1 MSPQRVRPSIEQP
14 GIERQHDKEVGHTR
28 MRRIIKV
35 AVVAAT
41 ALVATAASANISYG
55 DQRVAAA
62 AAPSPANA
70 AAKSGPPAIKVGAA
84 SRSVLPTIDGSHDYL
99 AAVNPDPT
107 DPLSPGLFVPEW
119 DQGRVAVGNGDSDS
133 HWVHDNMEVTAVAF
147 QPSGS
152 KQITVVVAANLY
164 MIFGADAEVIRQ
176 RVSGLI
182 GSTIAGQLEIAISTD
197 HNHHGPDTAF
207 DINHEWYDL
216 MIDQSAAAI
225 VEAIDQLRPAQ
236 LEVAQAEH
244 FFGLRDSRD
253 PQVID
258 PTLGVLRATHRTT
271 GKTIATML
279 FWGNHPETTLGWNP
293 PADDG
298 IADECAQINL
308 QPCTIEDRYFTAD
321 FPGWATR
328 IIEDELGGEAA
339 YFNGAVGDL
348 ITPLGANVWEVG
360 TDAPLGLGLVPPPGA
375 QPPLGATTFQERNFR
390 RAYLIGR
397 ELAAAALVALEDAA
411 PIATPTVD
419 YDVAP
424 FYTRMS
430 NIGFRLLT
438 VPGDDGLTALGHTP
452 GMLYTCPPTGP
463 KNDSTCTPDALAT
476 TSDPILGQIRLGDHT
491 RSQAAYLRIGPVGMM
506 WLPAEA
512 GPESTIGMPG
522 GYPANPEN
530 WHSDDPSLHAFGDEY
545 VTVGYVKN
553 RMTDEYRWIVGL
565 GNDELGYVVPLSD
578 YRISCVADA
587 FAGPGTCAAL
597 HAAGVIEFADAI
609 AGATCKAV
617 TEDPSLLADYGP
629 AAEAVAGSCRY
640 GQAFGEAND
649 HYEETNSVGWDIEAD
664 ILAAVGDLT
673 GSHDT
678 TVINP
683 DFAGWWMGHTPN
695 S

>member
-1 MSPQRVRPSIEQP
+1 MFKRVI
-14 GIERQHDKEVGHTR
+14 G
-28 MRRIIKV
+28 
-35 AVVAAT
+35 T
-41 ALVATAASANISYG
+41 ALAIGVLAAPATAAG
-55 DQRVAAA
+55 
-62 AAPSPANA
+62 SPPGATA
-70 AAKSGPPAIKVGAA
+70 GSGPSVIKVGAA

-99 AAVNPDPT
+99 AAVDPDPT

-133 HWVHDNMEVTAVAF
+133 HWVHDDMEVTAVAF
-147 QPSGS
+147 QPQRS

-164 MIFGADAEVIRQ
+164 MIFGADAEVIRE
-176 RVSGLI
+176 RVADLVGPKV
-182 GSTIAGQLEIAISTD
+182 AGQLELAISTD

-207 DINHEWYDL
+207 DINHQWYDL
-216 MIDQSAAAI
+216 MIDQAAAAI
-225 VEAIDQLRPAQ
+225 VEAIDELRPA
-236 LEVAQAEH
+236 LLDVAETDH
-244 FFGLRDSRD
+244 YFGLRDSRD

-258 PTLGVLRATHRTT
+258 PTLGVLRATATN
-271 GKTIATML
+271 GETIATML
-279 FWGNHPETTLGWNP
+279 FWGNHPEVTLGWNP
-293 PADDG
+293 PADN

-328 IIEDELGGEAA
+328 IVEDELGGEAA

-360 TDAPLGLGLVPPPGA
+360 EDAPLGLGLVPPPGA
-375 QPPLGATTFQERNFR
+375 QPAIGASTFQERNFR

-397 ELAAAALVALEDAA
+397 ELATAALGALEDAA
-411 PIATPTVD
+411 PIATPSVD

-430 NIGFRLLT
+430 NIGFRLLA
-438 VPGDDGLTALGHTP
+438 VPGDDGLTDLGHTP
-452 GMLYTCPPTGP
+452 GMLYTCPATGP
-463 KNDSTCTPDALAT
+463 KDDSTCAPDELAT
-476 TSDPILGQIRLGDHT
+476 TTDPILGDIRLGDHT
-491 RSQAAYLRIGPVGMM
+491 RSQVAYLRIGPVGMM

-512 GPESTIGMPG
+512 GPESTIGMPA
-522 GYPANPEN
+522 GYLDSPEN
-530 WHSDDPSLHAFGDEY
+530 WHIDDPSLHAFGADY
-545 VTVGYVKN
+545 ATSGYVKN
-553 RMTDEYRWIVGL
+553 RMADEYRWIVGL

-578 YRISCVADA
+578 FRISCIADE

-597 HAAGVIEFADAI
+597 HAAGVIEYPDAI

-617 TEDPSLLADYGP
+617 TEDPSLLAAYGA

-640 GQAFGEAND
+640 GQAFGEAD
-649 HYEETNSVGWDIEAD
+649 GHYGETNSVGWDLEAD
-664 ILAAVGDLT
+664 ILAAVAGLT
-673 GSHDT
+673 GSNNA